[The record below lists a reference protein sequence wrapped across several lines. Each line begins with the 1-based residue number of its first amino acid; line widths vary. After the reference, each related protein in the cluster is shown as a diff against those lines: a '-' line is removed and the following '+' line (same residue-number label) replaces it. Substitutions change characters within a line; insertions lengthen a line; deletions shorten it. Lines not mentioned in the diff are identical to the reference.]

1 MEIIIVPSPVIKT
14 EPGRDEEIEL
24 WIYIADE
31 TLIGPCTTTIYNKLR
46 MIPYTVYYMHCTPYF
61 CGDGEL
67 LHIYKLDIVI
77 VYLGDECCCL
87 TLAYGSVLAATR
99 AYFYTSQ

>member
-46 MIPYTVYYMHCTPYF
+46 MPLRRK
-61 CGDGEL
+61 EW
-67 LHIYKLDIVI
+67 KL
-77 VYLGDECCCL
+77 
-87 TLAYGSVLAATR
+87 S
-99 AYFYTSQ
+99 